1 MKPRMQHQLRIHALL
16 KALRVN
22 AELQQEELGHRIG
35 ADQSFVSRIESGRT
49 NATMEVIRSWAEAC
63 GGQKQ
68 IELLMQQL
76 QWLLSLVS
84 VDVFR
89 SPVRLA

>member
-16 KALRVN
+16 KALRVY
-22 AELQQEELGHRIG
+22 AELQQEELGHRIV

-49 NATMEVIRSWAEAC
+49 NVTMEVVHSWAQAC
-63 GGQKQ
+63 GGQRQ
-68 IELLMQQL
+68 IETLMQQL

-84 VDVFR
+84 VNAFR
-89 SPVRLA
+89 APMRLA